1 MSLVTDVFKANI
13 RSDPKPGSQDS
24 KSDDDDEVVV
34 NIQTKNKFSSLHP
47 EANGNSEENNQ
58 PYL

>member
-13 RSDPKPGSQDS
+13 RSDPKPSSQDS
-24 KSDDDDEVVV
+24 KSDDEVVV
-34 NIQTKNKFSSLHP
+34 NIQTKNRFSSLHP
-47 EANGNSEENNQ
+47 EANGNSEENSQ